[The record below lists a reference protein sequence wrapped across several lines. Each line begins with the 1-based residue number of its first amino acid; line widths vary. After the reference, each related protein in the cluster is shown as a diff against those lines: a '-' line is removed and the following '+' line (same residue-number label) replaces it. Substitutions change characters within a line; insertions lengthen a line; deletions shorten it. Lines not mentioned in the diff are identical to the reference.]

1 MRFVMGENCLSPL
14 QVCFNGSFIQPLT
27 DDDDYLLPLRDGRK
41 GAAGGG
47 GVQLQPAAC
56 RGGRKALDPQH
67 LPALGRCEQPLCGGL
82 QLLWGEVQFQKAKG
96 GKGRVLVKMQL
107 FAAGLPVAAG
117 GKGGNPFN
125 SS

>member
-1 MRFVMGENCLSPL
+1 MGENCLSPL
-14 QVCFNGSFIQPLT
+14 QVCFNGSFIQCFT

-47 GVQLQPAAC
+47 GVQFQPATC
-56 RGGRKALDPQH
+56 RGGRKTLDSQH
-67 LPALGRCEQPLCGGL
+67 LPAFRCVKQPLCGGL

-117 GKGGNPFN
+117 GKGGKVI
-125 SS
+125 